1 MMSSNFIFQMI
12 QKLRGYATNE
22 RNKNQSIYTKGISFY
37 YSKNI
42 YSSKVIQDLYVN
54 PRNTAVFP
62 GQLSLGSLFRKK
74 IPKKISFGRAS
85 GECVFQIKVF
95 IALVLQ
101 GLRHIYADKCGNKKQ
116 GNRENMQK
124 IQVTRHFFEAAGP
137 QGHNFEKTKKLF
149 LDMVYG
155 SMCTKFQVCIVFH
168 LARRRDTNTH
178 INK

>member
-1 MMSSNFIFQMI
+1 M
-12 QKLRGYATNE
+12 
-22 RNKNQSIYTKGISFY
+22 
-37 YSKNI
+37 
-42 YSSKVIQDLYVN
+42 
-54 PRNTAVFP
+54 
-62 GQLSLGSLFRKK
+62 
-74 IPKKISFGRAS
+74 
-85 GECVFQIKVF
+85 FQIKVF

-124 IQVTRHFFEAAGP
+124 IQVTRQFFEASGP
-137 QGHNFEKTKKLF
+137 QGHFFEKTKKLF